1 MQDFTQEVKQRA
13 DIVQVIGGYLRLRK
27 AGAQNYSGLCPFHKE
42 KSPSFSVHA
51 TRQFYHCFGC
61 GASGDVFSFVARM
74 ENVSF
79 PEAVRM
85 VAQKCGVPLP
95 KREYHSAEEAAEA
108 AQRRRLLELHEA
120 ATAWFQQQL
129 RSPAG
134 AAARAYLAE
143 RGVSPEAIQSFRIGY
158 APDNFNALRDHL
170 GTMADEATLRVSGL
184 FSSREQEDA
193 AGNSV
198 AGRLYDRFR
207 NRITFPISN
216 ESGRV
221 IAFTARTL
229 ATGDKAGPK
238 YLNSPETPLYSKG
251 HVLFNLDKAKT
262 AMRQM
267 EFALLVEGQMDCI
280 SVYMRGIQPVIATS
294 GTAFTEHQ
302 VALLKRHTTNVV
314 VNFDP
319 DAAGANAAEKSIAL
333 LTEEGFAIKI
343 VTLDGGLDPDRF
355 IRERGVE
362 AYAAAIRGARRQS
375 DYLIERA
382 RQQFPGA
389 SAEQKIKA
397 MNFLL
402 PHIRRMRHKLERDQF
417 ALDAAQKLGIDSA
430 VLREELRQA
439 ALQRRERV
447 ETRSSSLTE
456 VERVL
461 IRALASQGDCWQ
473 VAARAVAAHP
483 EWFQGLGSFPA
494 LQSLAAAP
502 GMDAMQVVE
511 DAVQRGLLAQALLQ
525 EGEIPEAAAVED
537 ALHGLEVA
545 YLEHQ
550 QREMRG
556 AIRAAELRGDWAEVA
571 TLTQQKMALDKALR
585 QMHA

>member
-1 MQDFTQEVKQRA
+1 MSDFTQQVKQRA

-27 AGAQNYSGLCPFHKE
+27 TGAQNYSGLCPFHKE

-51 TRQFYHCFGC
+51 ARQFYHCFGC
-61 GASGDVFSFVARM
+61 GESGDVFSFVGKI

-79 PEAVRM
+79 PEAVRI
-85 VAQKCGVPLP
+85 VAQKCGIPLP
-95 KREYHSAEEAAEA
+95 KREFNSPEEAAEA
-108 AQRRRLLELHEA
+108 QLRRRLLDLHEA
-120 ATAWFQQQL
+120 ATLWFEEQL
-129 RSPAG
+129 RSPLG
-134 AAARAYLAE
+134 AVAREYLAG
-143 RGVSPEAIQSFRIGY
+143 RGVTAEAIKTFRIGY

-170 GTMADEATLRVSGL
+170 SAMADEATLRASGL
-184 FSSREQEDA
+184 FSAKDQEDA
-193 AGNSV
+193 AGNLL

-207 NRITFPISN
+207 NRITFPIAN
-216 ESGRV
+216 ESGRI

-238 YLNSPETPLYSKG
+238 YLNSPETALYSKG
-251 HVLFNLDKAKT
+251 QVLFNLDKAKA
-262 AMRQM
+262 AMRQL

-280 SVYMRGIQPVIATS
+280 SVYMRGIHPVIATS

-319 DAAGANAAEKSIAL
+319 DAAGSNAAEKSIAL

-389 SAEQKIKA
+389 GADQKIKA

-402 PHIRRMRHKLERDQF
+402 PHIRRIRHKLERDQF
-417 ALDAAQKLGIDSA
+417 AMDAAQKLGIDSA

-439 ALQRRERV
+439 ALTRRESIPKRV
-447 ETRSSSLTE
+447 SGITE

-461 IRALASQGDCWQ
+461 LRALASHGNCHRI
-473 VAARAVAAHP
+473 AAEAIAAHP
-483 EWFQGLGSFPA
+483 ERFQPLASFAA
-494 LQSLAAAP
+494 LQILAASP
-502 GMDAMQVVE
+502 GADPMAAVE
-511 DAVQRGLLAQALLQ
+511 DPAQRALLAQALLD
-525 EGEIPEAAAVED
+525 ENDPPEPASVED
-537 ALHGLEVA
+537 ALHGLELA
-545 YLEHQ
+545 RLEHD
-550 QREMRG
+550 QRELRT

-571 TLTQQKMALDKALR
+571 TLTQQKVRLDHAIR

>member
-27 AGAQNYSGLCPFHKE
+27 TGAQNYSGLCPFHKE

-85 VAQKCGVPLP
+85 VAQKCGIPLP
-95 KREYHSAEEAAEA
+95 KREFHSAEEAAEA
-108 AQRRRLLELHEA
+108 AQRRRLLDLHEA
-120 ATAWFQQQL
+120 ATNWFQQQL

-134 AAARAYLAE
+134 AAARAYLTE
-143 RGVSPEAIQSFRIGY
+143 RGVSAEAVQMFRIGY
-158 APDNFNALRDHL
+158 APDNFNALRDQL
-170 GTMADEATLRVSGL
+170 STMADEATLRASGL
-184 FSSREQEDA
+184 CSSREQEDA
-193 AGNSV
+193 SGNAV
-198 AGRLYDRFR
+198 PGRLYDRFR
-207 NRITFPISN
+207 NRITFPICN

-262 AMRQM
+262 AIRQM

-302 VALLKRHTTNVV
+302 VALLKRQTTNVV

-319 DAAGANAAEKSIAL
+319 DTAGASAAEKSIAL

-362 AYAAAIRGARRQS
+362 AYATAIRGARRQS

-417 ALDAAQKLGIDSA
+417 AMDAAQKLGIDSA

-439 ALQRRERV
+439 AMQRRERV
-447 ETRSSSLTE
+447 ETRSAGVTE

-461 IRALASQGDCWQ
+461 LRALAATGECWQ
-473 VAARAVAAHP
+473 VAAQAIAAHP
-483 EWFQGLGSFPA
+483 EWFQPLGSFVA
-494 LQSLAAAP
+494 LQTLAAAEGADP
-502 GMDAMQVVE
+502 MTAIE
-511 DAVQRGLLAQALLQ
+511 DAGQRALLAQVLLQ
-525 EGEIPEAAAVED
+525 ETDAPEVSAVED
-537 ALHGLEVA
+537 ALHGLELA
-545 YLEHQ
+545 QLEHE
-550 QREMRG
+550 QRELRTT
-556 AIRAAELRGDWAEVA
+556 IRAAELRGDWAEVA
-571 TLTQQKMALDKALR
+571 TLTQQKVAIDRAIR

>member
-95 KREYHSAEEAAEA
+95 KREFHSAEEAAEA
-108 AQRRRLLELHEA
+108 AQRRKLLELHEA
-120 ATAWFQQQL
+120 ATNWFQAQL

-143 RGVSPEAIQSFRIGY
+143 RGVTAEAVQTFRIGY
-158 APDNFNALRDHL
+158 APDNFNALREQL
-170 GTMADEATLRVSGL
+170 SAMADEATLRASGL
-184 FSSREQEDA
+184 FSAREQEDA
-193 AGNSV
+193 AGN
-198 AGRLYDRFR
+198 AQPGRLYDRFR
-207 NRITFPISN
+207 NRITFPIAN

-221 IAFTARTL
+221 IAFTARAL

-251 HVLFNLDKAKT
+251 HVLFNLDKAKA

-280 SVYMRGIQPVIATS
+280 SVYMRGIHPVIATS

-319 DAAGANAAEKSIAL
+319 DAAGASAAEKSIAL

-389 SAEQKIKA
+389 SPEQKIKA

-417 ALDAAQKLGIDSA
+417 AMDAAQKLGIDSA

-439 ALQRRERV
+439 AMQRRERV
-447 ETRSSSLTE
+447 ETRSSGLTE

-461 IRALASQGDCWQ
+461 IRALASPGESWQ
-473 VAARAVAAHP
+473 VAADAIAAHG
-483 EWFQGLGSFPA
+483 EWFQSLGSYPA
-494 LQSLAAAP
+494 LQSLAA
-502 GMDAMQVVE
+502 GMDAMTALE
-511 DAVQRGLLAQALLQ
+511 DAGQRALLAQALLQ
-525 EGEIPEAAAVED
+525 ETEAPEVAAVED
-537 ALHGLEVA
+537 ALHGLELA
-545 YLEHQ
+545 HLEHE
-550 QREMRG
+550 QRELR
-556 AIRAAELRGDWAEVA
+556 AALRAAELRGDWAEVA
-571 TLTQQKMALDKALR
+571 TLTQRKVAVDKAIR